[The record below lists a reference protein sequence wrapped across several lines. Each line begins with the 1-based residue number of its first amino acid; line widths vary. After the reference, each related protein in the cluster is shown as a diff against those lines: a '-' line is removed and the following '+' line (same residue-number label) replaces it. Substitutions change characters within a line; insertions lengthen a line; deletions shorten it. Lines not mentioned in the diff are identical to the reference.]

1 MIDLYVIPLSYI
13 IYMVVVTFG
22 ITYGYHSYFSHQAYR
37 LHPVG
42 ETVLLYL
49 GLICGGRSA
58 LTWAGVHRMHHAYS
72 DTPKDPH
79 SSKHNPWYVILFS
92 LWRVE
97 YIPRKFIKDLLKNP
111 RIVFFH
117 KHRLTILSIHYILA
131 YMIFGLNG
139 VFVSL
144 IIYLLSYLGFGMLNL
159 FGHDSKGPINNIWL
173 NLIAPFEGNH
183 KDHHEKSKFV
193 RSTN

>member
-1 MIDLYVIPLSYI
+1 MVDLYVIPLSYI
-13 IYMVVVTFG
+13 IYIGIVTVG
-22 ITYGYHSYFSHQAYR
+22 ITYGYHAYFSHREYKINP
-37 LHPVG
+37 LG
-42 ETVLLYL
+42 EIVLLYL

-79 SSKHNPWYVILFS
+79 STKNYSWYVILFS

-97 YIPRKFIKDLLKNP
+97 YIPKKFLKDLLKNP
-111 RIVFFH
+111 RVIFFH
-117 KHRLTILSIHYILA
+117 RHRLTILLIHYILA
-131 YMIFGLNG
+131 YILFGFNG

-159 FGHDSKGPINNIWL
+159 FGHGSEGPINNRWL
-173 NLIAPFEGNH
+173 NFIAPFEGNH
-183 KDHHEKSKFV
+183 KDHHVKSAKKYAE
-193 RSTN
+193 